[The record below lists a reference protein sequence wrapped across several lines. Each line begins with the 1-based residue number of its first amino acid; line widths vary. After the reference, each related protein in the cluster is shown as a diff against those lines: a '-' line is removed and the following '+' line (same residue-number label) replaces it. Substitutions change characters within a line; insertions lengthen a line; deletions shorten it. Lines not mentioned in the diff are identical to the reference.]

1 MTTEKDSVSNS
12 TDGEQDQIQST
23 SFEENSTNQV
33 QSVTPDNQILVTPIG
48 SPNVI
53 NPPAS
58 HCSPVRRR
66 AAPSLGPT
74 PTLTVQQ
81 RQAFAELYRRLPETG
96 PYNFINL
103 TTSVEAKLA
112 PMGLSGTA
120 GLKKKKVLYKEAIEK
135 IDLEERLI
143 NREPTQE
150 VRDTNAQDFEIIR
163 IALRNLQKEIN
174 ASVEEACRPT
184 KFQRSG
190 SPSNDGDPGNSSAS
204 HIPKIASMS
213 ISKTHLATNKRSTI
227 QTIEPVS
234 FVGNCAKPNDALI
247 SAVGFVVCS
256 LVGSYFVIKL
266 VIKLSSKVESN
277 TIIQAINFLDLDI
290 MQETELLTLKY

>member
-66 AAPSLGPT
+66 GTVLRSIGSLNS
-74 PTLTVQQ
+74 
-81 RQAFAELYRRLPETG
+81 EE
-96 PYNFINL
+96 
-103 TTSVEAKLA
+103 
-112 PMGLSGTA
+112 
-120 GLKKKKVLYKEAIEK
+120 KEAFHQECSKTLEKISKHPSDGYDVYIQKRWDIWEK
-135 IDLEERLI
+135 IDPTFQGSERLLEEKRLI
-143 NREPTQE
+143 EKLLVE
-150 VRDTNAQDFEIIR
+150 EELHSGAVRTFR
-163 IALRNLQKEIN
+163 ITLQSIQKEL
-174 ASVEEACRPT
+174 SSLSEEACRPI
-184 KFQRSG
+184 KSQKRDHHSR
-190 SPSNDGDPGNSSAS
+190 DPGTGFAS
-204 HIPKIASMS
+204 I
-213 ISKTHLATNKRSTI
+213 TLKRSTI

>member
-66 AAPSLGPT
+66 AAPNLGPT

-120 GLKKKKVLYKEAIEK
+120 ELKKKKVLYKEAIEK

-163 IALRNLQKEIN
+163 IALKNLQKEIN
-174 ASVEEACRPT
+174 ASVEEACRPI
-184 KFQRSG
+184 KSQKRDHHSR
-190 SPSNDGDPGNSSAS
+190 DPGTGFAS
-204 HIPKIASMS
+204 I
-213 ISKTHLATNKRSTI
+213 TLKRSTI

>member
-12 TDGEQDQIQST
+12 TDGEQNQVQST
-23 SFEENSTNQV
+23 SFEENSTNQER
-33 QSVTPDNQILVTPIG
+33 SVTPDNQILVTPIG

-66 AAPSLGPT
+66 AAPNLGPT

-120 GLKKKKVLYKEAIEK
+120 ELKKKKVLYKEAIEK

-204 HIPKIASMS
+204 HMKATAPKMACLSAS
-213 ISKTHLATNKRSTI
+213 KRKAKKELVSTI
-227 QTIEPVS
+227 GQPLPTPIRSESNGGLVVAAGT
-234 FVGNCAKPNDALI
+234 VGALI
-247 SAVGFVVCS
+247 FALWWYNRGR
-256 LVGSYFVIKL
+256 
-266 VIKLSSKVESN
+266 
-277 TIIQAINFLDLDI
+277 
-290 MQETELLTLKY
+290 